1 VAEAE
6 HLAIMLI
13 VVLVSQVLRWN
24 SLIANSPD
32 TAAV

>member
-1 VAEAE
+1 MAEFE
-6 HLAIMLI
+6 HQTIMLI
-13 VVLVSQVLRWN
+13 VVPVCQVLRWN